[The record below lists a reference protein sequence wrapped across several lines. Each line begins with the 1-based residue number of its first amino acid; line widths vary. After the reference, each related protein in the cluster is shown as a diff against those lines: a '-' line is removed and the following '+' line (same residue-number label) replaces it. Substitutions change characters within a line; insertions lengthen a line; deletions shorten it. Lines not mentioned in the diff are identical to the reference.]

1 MRLWTFEQ
9 EGLQVHLIDTPD
21 FDNTNRS
28 DSDVLKDLA
37 YWLGISY
44 EKKKIQLTGLIYLHP
59 ITHVRMAGTPFKNLR
74 TFRKMV
80 GSGSITSIALVLTMW
95 GPSSGKEEEDRDVLL
110 QTDPPVLGKH
120 DQRRCEGP
128 SSVRKASLSVIQ
140 LEG

>member
-9 EGLQVHLIDTPD
+9 EGLQVHLIDTPG
-21 FDNTNRS
+21 FDDTNRT

-59 ITHVRMAGTPFKNLR
+59 ISHVRMAGTPFKNLR

-80 GSGSITSIALVLTMW
+80 GSDSMSSVALVSTMW
-95 GPSSGKEEEDRDVLL
+95 GPSSGREEEDRDVLL
-110 QTDPPVLGKH
+110 QTTPQYWGNMIK
-120 DQRRCEGP
+120 EGA
-128 SSVRKASLSVIQ
+128 RAHRQ
-140 LEG
+140 

>member
-9 EGLQVHLIDTPD
+9 DGLQVHLIDTPG
-21 FDNTNRS
+21 FDDTNRS

-80 GSGSITSIALVLTMW
+80 GSGSMASVALVSTMW
-95 GPSSGKEEEDRDVLL
+95 GPSSGKEEEDRDNLL
-110 QTDPPVLGKH
+110 QSTPQYWGKMIN
-120 DQRRCEGP
+120 EGA
-128 SSVRKASLSVIQ
+128 RAHRQ
-140 LEG
+140 